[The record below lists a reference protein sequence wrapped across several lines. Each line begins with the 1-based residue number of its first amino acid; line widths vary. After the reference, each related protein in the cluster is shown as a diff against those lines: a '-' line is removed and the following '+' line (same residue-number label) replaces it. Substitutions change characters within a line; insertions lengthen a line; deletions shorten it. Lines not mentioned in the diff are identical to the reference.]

1 MKPSLDVDV
10 RRLLEASRG
19 SWLSIAAKAGVS
31 YSWISKFVNGRIPNP
46 GYATLCRL
54 LELLS
59 EPSIAPEF
67 SPEVSK
73 ARAAASPEEI

>member
-1 MKPSLDVDV
+1 
-10 RRLLEASRG
+10 
-19 SWLSIAAKAGVS
+19 
-31 YSWISKFVNGRIPNP
+31 
-46 GYATLCRL
+46 L